1 MRSATDIL
9 MSVTEVFSEK
19 DLQQYFEFSRE
30 VRGGEMLNEEK
41 QIKGSK
47 YLLSAFIIIGGII
60 IAGHLLSGSD
70 VSDNGN
76 GTNSTRKQL
85 QQLGTDQQELTGEI
99 REAAAG
105 AGSIAEQAGAV
116 REGMLQVREQAAD
129 LNGEI
134 RKSGE
139 IIRESREI
147 LATIRSRGATRDR
160 TKD

>member
-1 MRSATDIL
+1 
-9 MSVTEVFSEK
+9 
-19 DLQQYFEFSRE
+19 
-30 VRGGEMLNEEK
+30 MLNEEK

-85 QQLGTDQQELTGEI
+85 QQLGTTQQEFTGEI

-105 AGSIAEQAGAV
+105 AGNIAEQAGAV
-116 REGMLQVREQAAD
+116 REGMLQAGEQAAA

-134 RKSGE
+134 RESEK
-139 IIRESREI
+139 IIDESREI
-147 LATIRSRGATRDR
+147 ITTVRARGATGSR
-160 TKD
+160 TEN

>member
-1 MRSATDIL
+1 MY
-9 MSVTEVFSEK
+9 EK
-19 DLQQYFEFSRE
+19 
-30 VRGGEMLNEEK
+30 
-41 QIKGSK
+41 IKSWISNNRFFVGVAVGAV
-47 YLLSAFIIIGGII
+47 LCL
-60 IAGHLLSGSD
+60 AGHLLSGSD

-147 LATIRSRGATRDR
+147 LATIRARGATRDR